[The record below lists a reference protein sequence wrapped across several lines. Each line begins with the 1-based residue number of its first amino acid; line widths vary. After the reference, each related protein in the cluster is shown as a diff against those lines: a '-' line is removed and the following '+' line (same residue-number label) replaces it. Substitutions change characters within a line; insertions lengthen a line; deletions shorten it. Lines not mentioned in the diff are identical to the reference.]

1 MIQVP
6 DPPCSTSCT
15 RVDASVYMW
24 FAMQQSTSLD
34 GEQRNDHPDITA
46 ERDTPIRGT
55 VGRPGSRTSWRSPP
69 SSTVILQVLSA
80 VLLVLFGLLLGGTW
94 TMQVSQRKLGH
105 QAEERRRLNK
115 EWLAVRAI
123 RRQQG
128 ECARCGNLLSARD
141 W

>member
-1 MIQVP
+1 
-6 DPPCSTSCT
+6 
-15 RVDASVYMW
+15 MW

-34 GEQRNDHPDITA
+34 GEQRNDHTDIA
-46 ERDTPIRGT
+46 PERDTPTRGK
-55 VGRPGSRTSWRSPP
+55 VGRPGSRTSWRNPP

-80 VLLVLFGLLLGGTW
+80 AVLLVLVGLLLGEAW
-94 TMQVSQRKLGH
+94 TTQVSQRKLRH

-128 ECARCGNLLSARD
+128 KCARCGNLLSYGD